1 MNQDIK
7 ARWVTALRDPESVQG
22 QAFLGTPEGKRC
34 CLGVLCDLAVQD
46 GVIAPP
52 TITTQATNEVLQYDG
67 VTQDL
72 PPSVRSWADLV
83 DNDYDNGDIY
93 GPASQYR
100 SAAEKK
106 LINLNDNDN
115 ADFAAIAEHIDREL

>member
-7 ARWVTALRDPESVQG
+7 VRWVAALRDPESVQG
-22 QAFLGTPEGKRC
+22 QSFLGTPEGKRC

-52 TITTQATNEVLQYDG
+52 AITTQATNEVLQYDG

-72 PPSVRSWADLV
+72 PPKVRTWADLV
-83 DNDYDNGDIY
+83 NNDDDDVY
-93 GPASQYR
+93 GLPSAHR
-100 SAAEKK
+100 SAAERK
-106 LINLNDNDN
+106 LINLNDNDG
-115 ADFAAIAEHIDREL
+115 ADFPSIAEHIEREL